1 MATIYLVRHGQA
13 SFGAENY
20 DELSELG
27 RRQAVVAGEFFRD
40 CGIVFDAAYSG
51 DLWRQRE
58 TAELV
63 LASQLQAVPHTI
75 DSRFNELDNDQQIKH
90 LIPKVIARRPDIK
103 TLVDKGLS
111 DSKDYQ
117 KVIDAV
123 FNFWV
128 SPECDEPAIQSWADY
143 SGGVRDALEN
153 VMREQGGG
161 KTVAVFLSG
170 GTMATIVAQ
179 VLGLGGEHTYRFYEP
194 VFNCAVTQLFYSGS
208 RVSLSYFNDCSFL
221 RVLGAQRDEQL
232 ISYR

>member
-27 RRQAVVAGEFFRD
+27 RRQATVVGEYFRD
-40 CGIVFDAAYSG
+40 CGIHLDAAYSG
-51 DLWRQRE
+51 DLSRQRE
-58 TAELV
+58 TAELA
-63 LASQLQAVPHTI
+63 LASQPSDVPHMI
-75 DSRFNELDNDQQIKH
+75 DPRFNELDNDEQIRH
-90 LIPKVIARRPDIK
+90 LMPEVLARRPDIK
-103 TLVDKGLS
+103 ALVDKGLS
-111 DSKDYQ
+111 DSKAYQ

-170 GTMATIVAQ
+170 GTMATIVSQ
-179 VLGLGGEHTYRFYEP
+179 VLGLSGEHTYRFYEP

-208 RVSLSYFNDCSFL
+208 KVSLSYYNDCSFL
-221 RVLGAQRDEQL
+221 RVLGTQRDEQL